1 MCLSPNSVQKV
12 YLCATHPG
20 EAGRHSIWGRT
31 RPAAREKR
39 TWHLVSILRN
49 QGVSLLFLRIG
60 NQTELSCHR
69 WCQLQE
75 DQFDV
80 DQVSDED
87 FNPGHTSAVT
97 DAVKVSQNLRVH
109 TSHSSLTQNM
119 SSGWNNLTKTSSI
132 CGFWLDFS
140 SNLFQLRGIKSYRH
154 ADQCPL
160 GLTCWMLR
168 ILWNLILRAHLKLQC
183 SPMPLIC
190 HFWAP
195 QVL

>member
-1 MCLSPNSVQKV
+1 MCVWAPTAYRRSISVLHIPEKQEDIQSGDGQGRQHGKRELDTWSQYWETRA
-12 YLCATHPG
+12 YLYF
-20 EAGRHSIWGRT
+20 
-31 RPAAREKR
+31 
-39 TWHLVSILRN
+39 
-49 QGVSLLFLRIG
+49 FLRIG

-119 SSGWNNLTKTSSI
+119 FSGWNNLTIVPQKRVQYVASGWTFHLI
-132 CGFWLDFS
+132 S
-140 SNLFQLRGIKSYRH
+140 SNWGE
-154 ADQCPL
+154 
-160 GLTCWMLR
+160 
-168 ILWNLILRAHLKLQC
+168 
-183 SPMPLIC
+183 
-190 HFWAP
+190 
-195 QVL
+195 